1 MGTKYPGTPKETA
14 ALDAFIAL
22 KRSSNELTGLMQGS
36 LTEYRLTSGQFGVL
50 EALFHL
56 GPLTQREIGDKLLST
71 KGNITMLID
80 NLEKASLVKR
90 VRDLKDRRTVTV
102 KLTPKGN
109 KFIASIIP
117 GHMQKIIEIM
127 SVLSFEEM
135 KELKRLCKK
144 IGLPIKEN

>member
-1 MGTKYPGTPKETA
+1 MGTKYQGTPKETA

-22 KRSSNELTGLMQGS
+22 KRSSNS
-36 LTEYRLTSGQFGVL
+36 LTSLMSQQLAEYRLTPGQFGVL

-80 NLEKASLVKR
+80 NLEKSSLVKR
-90 VRDLKDRRTVTV
+90 VRDLNDRRSITVQ
-102 KLTPKGN
+102 LTPKGK
-109 KFIASIIP
+109 KFIGSIVP
-117 GHMQKIIEIM
+117 GHMRKIIEIM
-127 SVLSFEEM
+127 SVLSLEEM

-144 IGLPIKEN
+144 IGLPIKEK